1 MNRWTRF
8 QPYEREQ
15 ALLLPQDMREW
26 LPEGDLAYF
35 IPDVVATLD
44 LSAIYRTY
52 DGSRGGQPPFHPEMM
67 VSLLLYAYC
76 KGVPSS
82 RKIEEATHQVVGFRV
97 VSADQHP
104 DHDTISEFRKRHLK
118 ALAALFVQVLQLC
131 REAGLV
137 ALGHVAL
144 DGTKVRANASKHKA
158 MSYERMEAKE
168 KELEAEVK
176 RLLELA
182 EKTDAEEDALYGKGK
197 RGDELPEELKFRKT
211 RLAKIREAK
220 KALEERARAAAEQ
233 KRAERAEEETKRGA
247 CGEKRKGPAPKE
259 ISDAPEPKAQINF
272 TDPESRIMKDGATHS
287 FEQCYN
293 GQAVVDGQ
301 SQIIVAAA
309 VTQEANDKQQVAPMV
324 EKMKENLGGLRRAQS
339 SRDKPKE
346 LSADNGYFSEDNV
359 TYVEKEK
366 IEPFLATGRQK
377 HGEKVLGPRGRMPK
391 NTTVKERMA
400 RKLRTLRGR
409 GAYKKRKEIVEPV
422 FGQIKGARGFWQ
434 FLLRGLRNV
443 SAEWDLIC
451 LTHNLL
457 KLHRSGWKVQAA

>member
-1 MNRWTRF
+1 M
-8 QPYEREQ
+8 
-15 ALLLPQDMREW
+15 LLPQDMQEW

-44 LSAIYRTY
+44 LRAIYKTY

-82 RKIEEATHQVVGFRV
+82 RKIEEGTHQVVGFRV

-104 DHDTISEFRKRHLK
+104 DHDTISEFRKRHLQ

-137 ALGHVAL
+137 KLGHVAL

-168 KELEAEVK
+168 KELEEEVK
-176 RLLELA
+176 RLLA
-182 EKTDAEEDALYGKGK
+182 EAERVDAEEDALYGKGK
-197 RGDELPEELKFRKT
+197 RGDELPKELKFRET
-211 RLAKIREAK
+211 RLKKIREAK
-220 KALEERARAAAEQ
+220 KALEERARTAAEK
-233 KRAERAEEETKRGA
+233 KRAERAEEEKKREA
-247 CGEKRKGPAPKE
+247 SGETRKGAPPKE
-259 ISDAPEPKAQINF
+259 ISDKPDPKAQINF
-272 TDPESRIMKDGATHS
+272 TDPESRIMKDGATKS
-287 FEQCYN
+287 FEQCLN
-293 GQAVVDGQ
+293 CQAVVDGE
-301 SQIIVAAA
+301 SQIILASG
-309 VTQEANDKQQVAPMV
+309 VTQEANDKQQVVPMV
-324 EKMKENLGGLRRAQS
+324 EKMKENLGG
-339 SRDKPKE
+339 DKPDE

-359 TYVEKEK
+359 TAVEKEE
-366 IEPFLATGRQK
+366 IEPFIATGRQK
-377 HGEKVLGPRGRMPK
+377 HGEKILSPRGRMPK
-391 NTTVKERMA
+391 NATIKERMA

-422 FGQIKGARGFWQ
+422 FGQIKWARGFWQ

-443 SAEWDLIC
+443 GAEWDLIC

-457 KLHRSGWKVQAA
+457 KLHRSGRYAQAA